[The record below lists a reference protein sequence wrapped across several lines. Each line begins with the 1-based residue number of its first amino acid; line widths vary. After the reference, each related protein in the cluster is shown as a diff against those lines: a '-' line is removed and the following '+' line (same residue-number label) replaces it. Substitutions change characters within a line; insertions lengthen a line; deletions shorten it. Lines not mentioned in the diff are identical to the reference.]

1 MSHMLPST
9 QSYPEIETSRPMSP
23 MEEAMARIRGQVG
36 HMHRL
41 IGQVHEKAAPVL
53 RPSPMTGQTSDGK
66 ADAPRVVP
74 APLVQELESMS
85 DSLREALLSLE
96 DLHQRIVL

>member
-1 MSHMLPST
+1 MSLQLPAT
-9 QSYPEIETSRPMSP
+9 QAYPEIETSRPMSP

-36 HMHRL
+36 HLHRL
-41 IGQVHEKAAPVL
+41 ISQVHEKAAPVL
-53 RPSPMTGQTSDGK
+53 RPSPMTGQSSDGK
-66 ADAPRVVP
+66 TDGPRALP

-85 DSLREALLSLE
+85 DSFREALQSLE

>member
-1 MSHMLPST
+1 MSLQLPAT

-36 HMHRL
+36 HLHRL

-53 RPSPMTGQTSDGK
+53 RPSSVTAQGSDVK
-66 ADAPRVVP
+66 TDDPRAVP
-74 APLVQELESMS
+74 APLVQDLESMS